1 MDEQKNERNLKKVPG
16 KKSII
21 YGVIQERE
29 NRGVIKWNNYWMVSS
44 QEDYSLK
51 KTQSDILQMNV
62 ASSVLTDNKELDSG
76 FKKLILLVKTIIC

>member
-1 MDEQKNERNLKKVPG
+1 
-16 KKSII
+16 
-21 YGVIQERE
+21 
-29 NRGVIKWNNYWMVSS
+29 MVSS

-51 KTQSDILQMNV
+51 KTQNDILQMNV

>member
-1 MDEQKNERNLKKVPG
+1 
-16 KKSII
+16 
-21 YGVIQERE
+21 
-29 NRGVIKWNNYWMVSS
+29 MVSS

>member
-1 MDEQKNERNLKKVPG
+1 MDEQKNERNLKKVRG